1 MDKEKMSDLT
11 ITREEA
17 VTAELLIDVENV
29 CIPLKTYE
37 RLITA
42 ETMLAVVQRACRS
55 MASYQ
60 LTDILKLLF
69 PNDMKG
75 DDDA

>member
-1 MDKEKMSDLT
+1 MIMFDESTIKEN
-11 ITREEA
+11 EETL
-17 VTAELLIDVENV
+17 TAEMLVDTEHV
-29 CIPLKTYE
+29 CIPLE
-37 RLITA
+37 RYDQLVTA
-42 ETMLAVVQRACRS
+42 ETMLAIVQRACRTL
-55 MASYQ
+55 ASYQ